1 MKFGIAWTA
10 EVRNNP
16 EFVAGEVSML
26 RAQEKLFF
34 PFVVL
39 LFFCENLVL

>member
-16 EFVAGEVSML
+16 EFVSGEVSML

-34 PFVVL
+34 HLWFSYFSVKI
-39 LFFCENLVL
+39 